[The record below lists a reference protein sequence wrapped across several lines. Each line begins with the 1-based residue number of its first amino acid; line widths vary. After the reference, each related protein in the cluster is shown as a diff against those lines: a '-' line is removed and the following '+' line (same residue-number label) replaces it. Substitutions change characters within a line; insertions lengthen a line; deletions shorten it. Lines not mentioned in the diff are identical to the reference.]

1 VKDNKFVDIDKNLVA
16 ERLKEFARRFDSL
29 AELARLLEMEYP
41 QQLQHYLTGRSLPG
55 FELLVRLRNLGCD
68 PNWLMSGETKSPS
81 ASALNEENLKYDDE
95 KMRLEV
101 EEEIDRVSTII
112 QLWRDVEP
120 ISARELR
127 QMLRRWFIRVIRKER
142 EKAGKAKK
150 KKVSTK

>member
-1 VKDNKFVDIDKNLVA
+1 MKDNKFVDIDKNLVA